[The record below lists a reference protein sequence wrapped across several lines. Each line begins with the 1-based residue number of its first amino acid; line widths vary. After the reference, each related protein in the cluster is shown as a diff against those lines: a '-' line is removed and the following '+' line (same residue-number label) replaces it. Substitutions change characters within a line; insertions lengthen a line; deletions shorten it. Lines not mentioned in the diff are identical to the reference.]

1 LGEEGFRALGFA
13 RSSARVVGLLA
24 RLVGWLGSRCVE
36 VWTLDSGVWT
46 LEKEGW
52 LVPEKRGGLEPWTTW
67 SLAGGVRFA
76 SLF

>member
-1 LGEEGFRALGFA
+1 MSEEGFRALGFA
-13 RSSARVVGLLA
+13 RSARVVGSWVACSVSWLA
-24 RLVGWLGSRCVE
+24 WFALCGG
-36 VWTLDSGVWT
+36 LDSGLWT